1 MSNDLQNH
9 VDHIANL
16 INTGDWTNGRTTE
29 DFDSEEEFEDANTA
43 WAWVSDV
50 LDIEWIVSSDRKTL
64 LGASLLVSFGG
75 PNIWVNTRSGRVMG
89 SWWGE
94 SASAPL
100 VNGEELEQ
108 ACEELFECL

>member
-16 INTGDWTNGRTTE
+16 INTGDWTNGMTAE
-29 DFDSEEEFEDANTA
+29 DFESEEEFEEANTA
-43 WAWVSDV
+43 WAWLSGV
-50 LDIEWIVSSDRKTL
+50 LDIEWIVSSDRKTF

-75 PNIWVNTRSGRVMG
+75 PNIWVNTRSGRVDG

-100 VNGEELEQ
+100 INDNELQQ
-108 ACEELFECL
+108 ACEELFGC